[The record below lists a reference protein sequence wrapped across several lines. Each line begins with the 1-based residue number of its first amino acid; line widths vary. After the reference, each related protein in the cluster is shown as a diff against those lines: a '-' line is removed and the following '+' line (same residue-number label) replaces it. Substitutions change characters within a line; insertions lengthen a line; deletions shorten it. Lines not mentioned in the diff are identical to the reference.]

1 MKICITY
8 SDGETA
14 AVDLLLAAIKSVNT
28 LRYVIKETPERDG
41 YRHIYM
47 KTPRAKPCKNA

>member
-28 LRYVIKETPERDG
+28 LRYVMKETPERDG

-47 KTPRAKPCKNA
+47 KTPRTKPCKNA

>member
-8 SDGETA
+8 SDGEKPVVELILT
-14 AVDLLLAAIKSVNT
+14 AIKSVKAF
-28 LRYVIKETPERDG
+28 RYILKETPERDG

-47 KTPRAKPCKNA
+47 KTPRYPGVTR